1 MLEAVAAKGV
11 RLLQEL
17 GLLSAGLLENPRRL
31 GPRSLHHAIRGWC
44 RTDAARTNKGIP
56 IAREIRATRLGDVE
70 TVGADRRPHLRRVCH
85 QASHADNAY
94 QEHDDGKQAKSCNRA
109 PRWCC
114 MPSRLNRRL
123 RAIGGHDVNAH
134 THTQVEPDETSREG
148 LRHRRGSLAHT
159 LLGLWRAVN
168 VWVLG
173 KRGKKVL
180 WRVYACVRTA
190 NEHDKLDDAN

>member
-1 MLEAVAAKGV
+1 M
-11 RLLQEL
+11 
-17 GLLSAGLLENPRRL
+17 LENPRRL

-44 RTDAARTNKGIP
+44 RTDAARPNKGIP
-56 IAREIRATRLGDVE
+56 IAREIRAARLGDVE

-123 RAIGGHDVNAH
+123 RAIGGHGVN
-134 THTQVEPDETSREG
+134 TRTRTQVEPDETSQEG
-148 LRHRRGSLAHT
+148 LRHRR
-159 LLGLWRAVN
+159 LGCDELWAVN
-168 VWVLG
+168 AWVLG
-173 KRGKKVL
+173 KRAKTCTQTKPSHQL
-180 WRVYACVRTA
+180 PQ
-190 NEHDKLDDAN
+190 L